1 MIGLGWL
8 RSRLTE
14 SRAANDYTDLL
25 LTQQLAAAKGYG
37 SVRASAGYRSCL
49 NLIDDAA
56 AAADLTGDHSEIL
69 QPRLGAIAR
78 ALVDRGSSA
87 FEMLIGADGRLS
99 LLPVEVTGV
108 VGSAEEASWIYTLTR
123 TGPSVTSTVAREQAG
138 VLNFRARPE
147 TRTPWR
153 GQPALE
159 SSSTTGAVLAQLEDQ
174 MEREARVLP
183 TRIITGGGVVEQA
196 GDIEQ
201 SVARGGIVTLVQGQV
216 IGRDDP
222 SGVRAGA
229 IKNES
234 TQAVVSLHEDLTRLI
249 CGVCGV
255 PSNLVLGSGDGGA
268 AREAFR
274 RFAATTIAS
283 SLKAIQTEWQ
293 SKVGPLSYSLDGLRA
308 SDETARARAV
318 GSRATAVQK
327 LVSSGLPLNQAL
339 ALAGVD

>member
-1 MIGLGWL
+1 MIGRL
-8 RSRLTE
+8 RSWFTPETRASGDSYIDRLL
-14 SRAANDYTDLL
+14 SA
-25 LTQQLAAAKGYG
+25 QLAAAKGYG
-37 SVRASAGYRSCL
+37 NVRGSAGYRSCL

-56 AAADLTGDHSEIL
+56 SAAVLTGDHSEIL
-69 QPRLGAIAR
+69 QPRLGEIAR
-78 ALVDRGSSA
+78 ALVDLGSSA
-87 FEMLIGADGRLS
+87 WEMLIGADGRLE
-99 LLPVEVTGV
+99 LLPVSITNVQG
-108 VGSAEEASWIYTLTR
+108 GAEEKTWVYTLTR
-123 TGPSVTSTVAREQAG
+123 TGPSTTETVAREQAG

-147 TRTPWR
+147 QSSWR

-196 GDIEQ
+196 GDIEK

-234 TQAVVSLHEDLTRLI
+234 TQAVVSLHEDLTRLV
-249 CGVCGV
+249 CGALGV
-255 PSNLVLGSGDGGA
+255 PSNLVLGSGDGAA
-268 AREAFR
+268 AREGFR

-283 SLKAIQTEWQ
+283 ILKAIQTEWQ

-318 GSRATAVQK
+318 GSRANAVSR
-327 LVSSGLPLNQAL
+327 LVTSGVPLDQAL

>member
-37 SVRASAGYRSCL
+37 SVRASAGYGSCL

-56 AAADLTGDHSEIL
+56 AAAELTGDHTEIL
-69 QPRLGAIAR
+69 QSRLGGIAR
-78 ALVDRGSSA
+78 SLVDRGSSA
-87 FEMLIGADGRLS
+87 WSE
-99 LLPVEVTGV
+99 T
-108 VGSAEEASWIYTLTR
+108 T
-123 TGPSVTSTVAREQAG
+123 TVAREQAG

-147 TRTPWR
+147 TRAPWR
-153 GQPALE
+153 GRPALE

-196 GDIEQ
+196 GDIEK

-234 TQAVVSLHEDLTRLI
+234 TQAVVSLHEDLTRLV
-249 CGVCGV
+249 CGALGV
-255 PSNLVLGSGDGGA
+255 PSNLVLGDGDGAA
-268 AREAFR
+268 ARESFR
-274 RFAATTIAS
+274 RFAATTINSTLAN
-283 SLKAIQTEWQ
+283 IQREWE
-293 SKVGPLSYSLDGLRA
+293 SKIGPLSYSLDGLRA

-318 GSRATAVQK
+318 GSRANAVSR
-327 LVSSGLPLNQAL
+327 LVTSGVPLDQAL